1 MKATK
6 EKEADLGNGSIGK
19 LLFRLALP
27 AILAQIIN
35 VMYNMVDRMYIGHI
49 PEVGPSALTGVGVT
63 MPVIM
68 AISAFAALVSMGGAP
83 RASIMMGKG
92 DNETAEK
99 ILGNC
104 TTMLVLMAIVLTAVI
119 LMFGQPILLLFGAS
133 ENTIGYAW
141 AYMQIYGI
149 GTLFVQISLGLNAF
163 INAQGYAKTGMLTV
177 AIGAVCNIILDPI
190 FIFGLNMGVRGA
202 ALATILSQAVSFVW
216 VLRFLSSDKSSLRIR
231 RKNLKL
237 SAAIILPSI
246 GLGVSPFIMQFTES
260 IISVCFNT
268 SLLKYGGDIAVGAM
282 TIMTSVM
289 QFSMLPLQGM
299 TQGAQPIISFNY
311 GAGSIDRVKKAF
323 RLLLVACLAYST
335 LLWAIAMFLPQI
347 FIAIF
352 TGNAELA
359 VYTEWAIRI
368 YMAASLLF
376 GIQIACQQT
385 FIALGNALTSVFLA
399 RFCPEKLYKILK
411 PAVSLLA
418 GIPSIVY
425 GFFGLV
431 VMVPIMQN
439 LTGVSGKNVLT
450 AGILLGFMILPTII
464 EVSEAQIRAVPN
476 SYYEGSLALGATHE
490 RSVYFAMLPAAK
502 SGIMAGVILGIGRAI
517 GETMVVVMIAGNQA
531 VLPKSLVSGVRTMTA
546 NIVLEMGYA
555 TDLHREA
562 LIATGVVLFVFILI
576 INVCFSLV
584 KKGRN

>member
-119 LMFGQPILLLFGAS
+119 LLFGQPILLLFGAS

-202 ALATILSQAVSFVW
+202 ALATILSQAVSF
-216 VLRFLSSDKSSLRIR
+216 
-231 RKNLKL
+231 LKL

-399 RFCPEKLYKILK
+399 
-411 PAVSLLA
+411 LLRK
-418 GIPSIVY
+418 V
-425 GFFGLV
+425 
-431 VMVPIMQN
+431 
-439 LTGVSGKNVLT
+439 
-450 AGILLGFMILPTII
+450 ILLIPLIFLLPAILPDKVFGVFLAEPVADTI
-464 EVSEAQIRAVPN
+464 AVTVT
-476 SYYEGSLALGATHE
+476 S
-490 RSVYFAMLPAAK
+490 
-502 SGIMAGVILGIGRAI
+502 ILF
-517 GETMVVVMIAGNQA
+517 
-531 VLPKSLVSGVRTMTA
+531 L
-546 NIVLEMGYA
+546 
-555 TDLHREA
+555 REYRR
-562 LIATGVVLFVFILI
+562 LSHKKTGM
-576 INVCFSLV
+576 S
-584 KKGRN
+584 